1 MTSNKLA
8 AFSGSGGNRRQKA
21 HMMLFKFI
29 DFFRTER
36 PEGIC
41 AMLCGSNQKYDFRIF
56 NSEIILSPP
65 QKTPCPVRRF
75 RRKTA
80 PGKPS
85 HWDAVRGLCQQQSPP
100 FQNGGDCSLLLPFQ
114 VQQGRRT
121 PKKSPGKC
129 LGKHLANTPHSCYN
143 RLEKQKCGSLRVLQ
157 HPQACTGTSTTYTTA
172 NPHRMDYYTTNR
184 LFTQVPVCLYSPALC
199 RQENAAP
206 RAV

>member
-1 MTSNKLA
+1 MGEDFSHQTRRFSA
-8 AFSGSGGNRRQKA
+8 AILTDCKGNRRS
-21 HMMLFKFI
+21 MMGK
-29 DFFRTER
+29 R
-36 PEGIC
+36 
-41 AMLCGSNQKYDFRIF
+41 
-56 NSEIILSPP
+56 
-65 QKTPCPVRRF
+65 PVRRRAAVVNTGSDIPAGLWYNESGYRQKIPLPLRRF
-75 RRKTA
+75 RHR
-80 PGKPS
+80 KPS

>member
-1 MTSNKLA
+1 MGEDFSHQTRRFSA
-8 AFSGSGGNRRQKA
+8 AILTDCKGNRRS
-21 HMMLFKFI
+21 MMGK
-29 DFFRTER
+29 R
-36 PEGIC
+36 
-41 AMLCGSNQKYDFRIF
+41 
-56 NSEIILSPP
+56 
-65 QKTPCPVRRF
+65 PVRRRAAVVNTGTDIPAGLWCNESGYRQKIPLPLRRF
-75 RRKTA
+75 RHR
-80 PGKPS
+80 KPS

-114 VQQGRRT
+114 VQQGQRT

-184 LFTQVPVCLYSPALC
+184 LFTQVPVCLYSSALC